1 MYTKILV
8 NFIAAQHIKNLCIAK
23 KYKMK
28 NISKKT
34 KILSLIS
41 VSLWIIGS
49 LIIYMNDKNSNII
62 IVSAVVIIAG
72 IYSQI
77 NKDHKVNTGLS

>member
-1 MYTKILV
+1 MLLLSAY
-8 NFIAAQHIKNLCIAK
+8 KNLCIAK

-41 VSLWIIGS
+41 ISLWIIGS

-62 IVSAVVIIAG
+62 IVSAIIMIVG

-77 NKDHKVNTGLS
+77 NKDRKAITGLT